1 MKPQVIIV
9 ICILAVVL
17 YFGYGQFTKTS
28 LDSDKDIRS
37 SFQALSVAI
46 ASRNPIIVR
55 NLISPGFTDPKI
67 GTKEFIEVLT
77 LPRKS
82 YVTKINQIRFQGG
95 LGSVFYTR
103 SETRGDGEPIKNYN
117 INGETWIQDKKNP
130 SVWRLHRL
138 AKGDK
143 WFRTA
148 EIPRKKEPKRVVAKA
163 GKPVLGSLKMEK
175 MSMSINEGG
184 RYSPIGRRD
193 PFRPLI
199 AMAGE
204 EVAGV
209 ENCDPE
215 RPREHLESFDLLSLK
230 LTGVIITSAM
240 PLALIRAPD
249 GKGYTV
255 KAGMYLGRMCGKVVE
270 IDPDFMVIREKKRA
284 PGGLPGAFSP
294 VKTILKL
301 RYEEG

>member
-1 MKPQVIIV
+1 MKPQSIIV
-9 ICILAVVL
+9 ICVLAVVL
-17 YFGYGQFTKTS
+17 YFGYGQFSKTS
-28 LDSDKDIRS
+28 LDSNKDIRD

-46 ASRNPIIVR
+46 ASKNPIIIK
-55 NLISPGFTDPKI
+55 NLISPGFSDPKI
-67 GTKEFIEVLT
+67 GAKEFIEILS

-82 YVTKINQIRFQGG
+82 YVTKINQIRFQGD

-103 SETRGDGEPIKNYN
+103 SETRGGGAPIINYN
-117 INGETWIQDKKNP
+117 INGETWIQDKNNP

-148 EIPRKKEPKRVVAKA
+148 EIPMKKAPAQVVAKA
-163 GKPVLGSLKMEK
+163 GKPVLGSLKTEK
-175 MSMSINEGG
+175 VSMSLGEGG
-184 RYSPIGRRD
+184 RYSPVGRRD

-199 AMAGE
+199 AMGGE
-204 EVAGV
+204 EIAGV

-230 LTGVIITSAM
+230 LTGVIITSSM
-240 PLALIRAPD
+240 PLALVRAPD

-255 KAGMYLGRMCGKVVE
+255 KAGMYLGRMCGEVVE

-284 PGGLPGAFSP
+284 PGGLPGVFDP